1 MNKNE
6 IENWALRIIAQVREN
21 QPNEDFRVELKTE
34 WIDPVKAARLIAG
47 QANAAHGEPVLWLI
61 GVNQELGVVG
71 ARHRELAVWYEKVK
85 AQFDGMPPEMID
97 LNIPVEGQT
106 VVALLFET
114 DRAPFV
120 IRNPLY
126 GKRKGG
132 VEYEVPWRENT
143 STRTARRAQLIQ
155 LLTPLQIVPQL
166 EILSGDLVCNPLK
179 DGGKSDLEWKLHLE
193 LYVSTNR
200 PDTHIFI
207 PYHRCNVSLLFKD
220 SLRSVAFETLVLST
234 PRDSLTISATRTE
247 IRIEGPG
254 MAHLH
259 GYARTLDLELTSLQ
273 GDVEINGTLPV
284 IGSDLPVTLDVDL
297 NLKTSLLAEEPRMVW
312 IFKKQ
317 SENGNNLHKSPE
329 LG

>member
-6 IENWALRIIAQVREN
+6 IENWALRVIGQVRDH

-71 ARHRELAVWYEKVK
+71 ARHKELASWYEKVK
-85 AQFDGMPPEMID
+85 SQFDGIAPELVD

-120 IRNPLY
+120 VKNPLY

-132 VEYEVPWRENT
+132 VEFEVPWRENT

-155 LLTPLQIVPQL
+155 LLSPLQIVPQL
-166 EILSGDLVCNPLK
+166 EILSGDLVCSLLK
-179 DGGKSDLEWKLHLE
+179 DGGPLDLEWTLHLE

-207 PYHRCNVSLLFKD
+207 PYHRCKVSLL
-220 SLRSVAFETLVLST
+220 LTEMMRAVPFETLVLST
-234 PRDSLTISATRTE
+234 ARDSLTISATRTE

-259 GYARTLDLELTSLQ
+259 GYARTSDLEMSSIQ
-273 GDVEINGTLPV
+273 GGVEVNGTLPV
-284 IGSDLPVTLDVDL
+284 IGSDLPVTLEVEMR
-297 NLKTSLLAEEPRMVW
+297 LKAPALADDPRLVW
-312 IFKKQ
+312 ILKKQ
-317 SENGNNLHKSPE
+317 LANGNHLHN
-329 LG
+329 

>member
-6 IENWALRIIAQVREN
+6 IENWALRIINQVQDH

-34 WIDPVKAARLIAG
+34 WIDPLKAARLIAG

-71 ARHRELAVWYEKVK
+71 ARHRELASWYEKVK
-85 AQFDGMPPEMID
+85 VQFDGMAPPMLD
-97 LNIPVEGQT
+97 LNIPVSDQT

-120 IRNPLY
+120 IKNPLY

-132 VEYEVPWRENT
+132 VEFEVPWRENT
-143 STRTARRAQLIQ
+143 STRTARRAQLIT
-155 LLTPLQIVPQL
+155 LLSPLQSLPQF
-166 EILSGDLVCNPLK
+166 EILSGDLVCNPFK
-179 DGGKSDLEWKLHLE
+179 DGGERELEWKLHLE

-207 PYHRCNVSLLFKD
+207 PYHRCQVTLLIKEL
-220 SLRSVAFETLVLST
+220 LRTFPFDTLVLST
-234 PRDSLTISATRTE
+234 ARDSLTISATRSE

-259 GYARTLDLELTSLQ
+259 GYTRTSGLLLQ
-273 GDVEINGTLPV
+273 DIRGGVDINGTLPV
-284 IGSDLPVTLDVDL
+284 IGADLPVTLQVEL
-297 NLKTSLLAEEPRMVW
+297 QLKSSANGEEPRLVW
-312 IFKKQ
+312 TLKKPL
-317 SENGNNLHKSPE
+317 EDLNHLPN
-329 LG
+329 

>member
-6 IENWALRIIAQVREN
+6 IENWALRVIDQVRDH

-34 WIDPVKAARLIAG
+34 WIEPIKAARLIAG

-71 ARHRELAVWYEKVK
+71 ARHKELASWYEKVK
-85 AQFDGMPPEMID
+85 VQFDGISPEMLD
-97 LNIPVEGQT
+97 LNIPVSDST

-120 IRNPLY
+120 IKNPLY

-132 VEYEVPWRENT
+132 VEFEIPWRENT
-143 STRTARRAQLIQ
+143 STRTARRAQLIK
-155 LLTPLQIVPQL
+155 LLSPLQNVPQL
-166 EILSGDLVCNPLK
+166 EILSGDLICNPLK
-179 DGGKSDLEWKLHLE
+179 DATPSDLEWKLHLE
-193 LYVSTNR
+193 IYVSTNQ

-207 PYHRCNVSLLFKD
+207 PYHRCTVSLLLKETLH
-220 SLRSVAFETLVLST
+220 SYPFETLVLST
-234 PRDSLTISATRTE
+234 ARDSLTISATRTE

-259 GYARTLDLELTSLQ
+259 GYTRTADLGLNAVR
-273 GDVEINGTLPV
+273 GDVEINGTLPI
-284 IGSDLPVTLDVDL
+284 IGSDLPITLEVEMK
-297 NLKTSLLAEEPRMVW
+297 LKMAASLDDQRMIW
-312 IFKKQ
+312 TLKKP
-317 SENGNNLHKSPE
+317 S
-329 LG
+329 

>member
-6 IENWALRIIAQVREN
+6 IENWALRVIDQVQDH

-71 ARHRELAVWYEKVK
+71 ARHNELASWYEKVK
-85 AQFDGMPPEMID
+85 AQFDGLAPAMVD
-97 LNIPVEGQT
+97 LNIPISELT

-120 IRNPLY
+120 IKNPFY

-132 VEYEVPWRENT
+132 VEFEVPWRENT
-143 STRTARRAQLIQ
+143 STRTARRAQLIK
-155 LLTPLQIVPQL
+155 LLSPLQILPQL
-166 EILSGDLVCNPLK
+166 EILNGDLICNPLK
-179 DGGKSDLEWKLHLE
+179 EGGILDLEWKLHLE
-193 LYVSTNR
+193 LYVSTNH
-200 PDTHIFI
+200 PDTHVFI
-207 PYHRCNVSLLFKD
+207 PYHRCKGSFMLKDLFIRVP
-220 SLRSVAFETLVLST
+220 LETLVLST
-234 PRDSLTISATRTE
+234 ARDSLTINATRTE

-254 MAHLH
+254 IAHLH
-259 GYARTLDLELTSLQ
+259 GYARTTDLELSAIH

-284 IGSDLPVTLDVDL
+284 IGADLPLTLEVEMRLKPMNIDEEPLLVWSL
-297 NLKTSLLAEEPRMVW
+297 KKTSNG
-312 IFKKQ
+312 
-317 SENGNNLHKSPE
+317 ENHLHN
-329 LG
+329 